1 MFGAF
6 AFAFAS
12 APVLIAHGHAF
23 PIQGLPDVWAQALP
37 KHATGATVA
46 SKTLPSHVAPV
57 KPKTKPV
64 VRVPLP
70 LPLHAM
76 QDRALTTLT
85 ARALTTL
92 YRPVRSMLWCP
103 SPTTLSTTCT

>member
-1 MFGAF
+1 MEP
-6 AFAFAS
+6 S
-12 APVLIAHGHAF
+12 LSLSPPVLIAHAF

-70 LPLHAM
+70 LHAM

-85 ARALTTL
+85 AWALTTL
-92 YRPVRSMLWCP
+92 YRLVRSMPWCP

>member
-6 AFAFAS
+6 TFAFAPPPPPRVDCS
-12 APVLIAHGHAF
+12 RFL
-23 PIQGLPDVWAQALP
+23 IQGLPDVWAQALP

-70 LPLHAM
+70 LHAM
-76 QDRALTTLT
+76 QDRALTTLA
-85 ARALTTL
+85 ARALTTR
-92 YRPVRSMLWCP
+92 YRPVRSMPWCP